1 MVFSTVRNAAVLT
14 NGWHT
19 FQITEVETMFGQKGQ
34 YLRLTCSLMKN
45 DVATTSHLYKNLFFS
60 ESSRFYLEQFM
71 DCLNLPESEDFD
83 SDQLKGCKFKGLIS
97 KETDGKYFEFV
108 EFATAETKTTSVVG
122 NSNIKT
128 ITDPEYDVDFMQK
141 STAKHDPKI
150 WA

>member
-1 MVFSTVRNAAVLT
+1 
-14 NGWHT
+14 
-19 FQITEVETMFGQKGQ
+19 
-34 YLRLTCSLMKN
+34 
-45 DVATTSHLYKNLFFS
+45 
-60 ESSRFYLEQFM
+60 M